1 MSKELASKILNAI
14 DGLPPFSQIADEAL
28 VAERKK
34 SLNEDPTSEGVFHDP
49 RFAKQ
54 ILEMTNFASLG
65 FSGQKA
71 GSFESG
77 MLEGRDV
84 LRGLM
89 SSYSLHNFMSK
100 ELKAYHLREGELWE
114 HTMNAAFFSWM
125 VATKVG
131 NIDLETI
138 FVAGMMH
145 DIGKV
150 VLDRFL
156 YEGKE
161 KFVDIT
167 KQGNLSVV
175 EAEKQICGMDHAE
188 AGARMAE
195 KWDFDGSVVEAI
207 RFHHQPELAER
218 DPDLA
223 TIVHLAD
230 YMCTDLSVALTSDVK
245 GYLQTIFKDRN
256 LSSAI

>member
-1 MSKELASKILNAI
+1 MSKELANKILEAI
-14 DGLPPFSQIADEAL
+14 DELPPFSQIADEAL

-34 SLNEDPTSEGVFHDP
+34 SLNGGLSEEMFHDP

-65 FSGQKA
+65 FSGQKS
-71 GSFESG
+71 GSFESR
-77 MLEGRDV
+77 MLEERDV

-89 SSYSLHNFMSK
+89 SAYSLHSFMSK
-100 ELKAYHLREGELWE
+100 GLKAYDLQEGELWE
-114 HTMNAAFFSWM
+114 HSMNAAFFSWM

-145 DIGKV
+145 DVGKV
-150 VLDRFL
+150 VIDQFL
-156 YEGKE
+156 YEEKE
-161 KFVDIT
+161 KFVDTT

-175 EAEKQICGMDHAE
+175 EAERGICGLDHAE
-188 AGARMAE
+188 VGARVAE
-195 KWDFDGSVVEAI
+195 KWDFDESVIEAI

-218 DPDLA
+218 NPDLT

-230 YMCTDLSVALTSDVK
+230 YMCVDLSVALTSDVK

-256 LSSAI
+256 LSSAV